1 MDVCVDDVKDP
12 HTARLGGAQVRL
24 DIPDGIH
31 DSDVTDVSTRMAT
44 SSGRLSLVARYEHRV
59 PRARVPAG
67 GNAGVRA
74 LPGREVTLL
83 GGS

>member
-1 MDVCVDDVKDP
+1 LFVP
-12 HTARLGGAQVRL
+12 LTAS
-24 DIPDGIH
+24 DGIH

-59 PRARVPAG
+59 PRARVLAAA
-67 GNAGVRA
+67 NAGVRA
-74 LPGREVTLL
+74 LPGQGVTFL